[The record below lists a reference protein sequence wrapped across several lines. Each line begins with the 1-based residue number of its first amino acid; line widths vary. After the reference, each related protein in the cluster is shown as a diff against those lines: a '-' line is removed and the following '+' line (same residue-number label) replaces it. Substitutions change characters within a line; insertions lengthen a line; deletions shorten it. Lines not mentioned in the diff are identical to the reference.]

1 MNNMSPPFGSNNR
14 IRAYARC
21 CNLTNYADSFQY
33 DSSSFSS
40 SSNDATVTAI
50 CDSNE
55 HEQLIGCGGVVN
67 ADNEHLTGT
76 YFDGSY
82 AENKKH
88 IGNTSQPFV
97 ITKNKCVTQNGP
109 KGDEVVSEAQ
119 CYDTST
125 ITDGYELKCISIW
138 GHKSDINGIHTSTAS
153 CPVGLDLN
161 YFMTSCSGFSDSAAI
176 DSYYIENNIC
186 TVLDTGASFAY
197 ANAICCNMTKEVS
210 IHPTSAPTTSFS
222 PTSAPTK
229 HTTIYPSLG
238 PTKNPSLYP
247 SYNPSV
253 SPTLLPSYNPSI
265 NPTNIPSNDPTIR
278 LTYKP
283 SISPTN
289 KDDSKLVADRTHKPT
304 TTTTNV
310 TQERTV
316 SSR

>member
-1 MNNMSPPFGSNNR
+1 MTTQLLLFTWWISILATQSATISKYVECIDVAGTDPSPNYMFYGLVSNATCPTGYDLTSCNAKKIDNSAASEGAYIDDSKGKLYCIAWSPWDMNNMSPPFGSNNR

-109 KGDEVVSEAQ
+109 KGEEVVSEAQ

-138 GHKSDINGIHTSTAS
+138 GYKSDINGIRTSTAS
-153 CPVGLDLN
+153 CPVGHDLN

-210 IHPTSAPTTSFS
+210 IHPT
-222 PTSAPTK
+222 
-229 HTTIYPSLG
+229 
-238 PTKNPSLYP
+238 
-247 SYNPSV
+247 
-253 SPTLLPSYNPSI
+253 
-265 NPTNIPSNDPTIR
+265 
-278 LTYKP
+278 
-283 SISPTN
+283 
-289 KDDSKLVADRTHKPT
+289 
-304 TTTTNV
+304 
-310 TQERTV
+310 
-316 SSR
+316 